1 MSVWLKVCGLT
12 EQGAVDAALD
22 AGVDAIG
29 FVFAPS
35 PRQIDLQPARTLKKH
50 IAGRAQVIAVM
61 RHPAQSLVDQ
71 ILRVVEPDVL
81 QTDFEDLKGLS
92 LPAGTSVLSV
102 LRGDGRPEP
111 LPERV
116 LFEGAVSGAGELSD
130 WEQAAAL
137 ARQTEV
143 VLAGGLNPD
152 NVGAAITRVQPFGV
166 DVSSGVE
173 SQRGVKDI
181 QKIEAFVRAARAA
194 GALKAETGS
203 TS

>member
-1 MSVWLKVCGLT
+1 
-12 EQGAVDAALD
+12 
-22 AGVDAIG
+22 
-29 FVFAPS
+29 
-35 PRQIDLQPARTLKKH
+35 
-50 IAGRAQVIAVM
+50 M

-71 ILRVVEPDVL
+71 VLRVVEPDVL